1 MDVTE
6 IIFLDLQEKIK
17 ALGVSMDDLSRR
29 SKIPL
34 STLYRR
40 FDRKDRLTLV
50 EYNALCK
57 ALKVVPV
64 NIACNDKEVELL
76 RLFRKLS
83 DEDQLLILAVAS
95 AMSRSNSRQ

>member
-1 MDVTE
+1 MLHGRDRNN
-6 IIFLDLQEKIK
+6 ILDLQEEIRNR
-17 ALGVSMDDLSRR
+17 GISMDDLSRR

-40 FDRKDRLTLV
+40 FDRKDKLTLV

-76 RLFRKLS
+76 RLSESYQMKIS
-83 DEDQLLILAVAS
+83 Y
-95 AMSRSNSRQ
+95 